1 MKACLL
7 VKTKPGTYDDITES
21 ISGFAG
27 VEGAFVVMGRTDIVV
42 RAKVDDL
49 MALSVLALNIGSIEG
64 VSATETLIALE
75 V

>member
-1 MKACLL
+1 MKACIL
-7 VKTKPGTYDDITES
+7 VKTKPRTYDGVAES

-27 VEGAFVVMGRTDIVV
+27 VEDAFVVMGRTDIVV
-42 RAKVDDL
+42 RAEVDDL
-49 MALSVLALNIGSIEG
+49 MALSVLTLNVGSIEG

>member
-21 ISGFAG
+21 ISRFAG

-42 RAKVDDL
+42 RAEVDDL

>member
-1 MKACLL
+1 MKACIL
-7 VKTKPGTYDDITES
+7 VKTKPRTYDGVAES
-21 ISGFAG
+21 ISEFAG

-42 RAKVDDL
+42 RAEVDDL
-49 MALSVLALNIGSIEG
+49 MALSVLTLNVGSIEG